1 MKGRI
6 NKLKIAGIADIVM
19 VVVIVALQN
28 APASD
33 GKKVKNMIEM
43 QKDQALGCRV
53 YEPTPKDI
61 RRACEE
67 IQATWSPRER
77 AKRAMIRLSEL
88 VEAVNGARAGS
99 PPCVGAAENE
109 VEH

>member
-1 MKGRI
+1 
-6 NKLKIAGIADIVM
+6 
-19 VVVIVALQN
+19 
-28 APASD
+28 
-33 GKKVKNMIEM
+33 VKNMIEM

-88 VEAVNGARAGS
+88 VEVIDGARAG
-99 PPCVGAAENE
+99 PLPHAGAAGNE
-109 VEH
+109 AER